1 MKNAITRYGCLSAV
15 LLGAVAAQ
23 ATASPAKYP
32 LTSAAYR
39 AECGSC
45 HVPYPP
51 QLLPARSWQAIMAGL
66 DKHFGSDASLDA
78 KTAGE
83 IRVYLA
89 SNASRMGAAAPL
101 STPRITQT
109 RWFMKEHDEV
119 PASLWKSEAVKGAF
133 NCSACH
139 TQAEQG
145 DYGEGSLRLPR

>member
-1 MKNAITRYGCLSAV
+1 MKNAMMRYGCLTAV
-15 LLGAVAAQ
+15 LMGTLAVPAV
-23 ATASPAKYP
+23 ASPARYP
-32 LTSAAYR
+32 LTNAAYR

-51 QLLPARSWQAIMAGL
+51 QLLPAPSWQAIMDGL

-83 IRVYLA
+83 IRAYLA
-89 SNASRMGAAAPL
+89 SNASRKAAAK
-101 STPRITQT
+101 SKAAPRITESP
-109 RWFMKEHDEV
+109 WFVKEHDEV

-133 NCSACH
+133 NCGACH

-145 DYGEGSLRLPR
+145 DFSERSLRLPR